1 MHVRISE
8 EKEIEFNKIL
18 QDLGLEHNHL
28 IYEPSEKIR
37 VQVPTEYD
45 KILTVNVV
53 YNIFKTK
60 ASFLYKDFEE
70 HQDRERIKHIAS
82 KLNLNIPTRVSR
94 PDWEI
99 IHKQNPGSLTLDDN
113 KKILFDFIN
122 GVGSVIRMGDGEHG
136 PNPNDILI
144 GFLWDG
150 SLIVPIS
157 HPENARKRSVL
168 NKKFGFGEMD
178 QYNYQYA
185 IYDENLNLK
194 PI

>member
-18 QDLGLEHNHL
+18 QDLELEHSQS
-28 IYEPSEKIR
+28 IYEPSEKIKLHI
-37 VQVPTEYD
+37 PTEYD
-45 KILTVNVV
+45 DILTVNVV

-70 HQDRERIKHIAS
+70 YQDRERIKNIAE
-82 KLNLNIPTRVSR
+82 KLNLNILTRVSR
-94 PDWEI
+94 IDWEI
-99 IHKQNPGSLTLDDN
+99 IHKKNPSSLTIQDN

-122 GVGSVIRMGDGEHG
+122 GVKSFIKVGDGEHG

-150 SLIVPIS
+150 SLIVPIH